1 MIKIRKANTDTVLK
15 IAILGLVLGLFFSN
29 ALKSISIVLLSVGFL
44 FNENWIELAKS
55 VAKNRLFQSAVI
67 IFAIYIMS
75 GILGGSFLDYIESI
89 KGKLFYFS
97 VPITVSLIV
106 FNFKD
111 KIVAKFFFACCAIV
125 QSLYALKIFIVNKE
139 SLIDTYSTGNVL
151 PVIKIHH
158 VQIAVLIA
166 ISILLLVSV
175 LFSVSK
181 NWIKLIAYVLVIWLF
196 IFLHLFAVRTGLILV
211 YGMLILYISIKLIE
225 RKKWTILA
233 GTLIIIIGLGATIIN
248 YSPTIKNK
256 INYMQYDL
264 LHYKQQSNDLYFF
277 SDSRRLQSIQI
288 GIQILNEHPLTGCGI
303 GNIEAECA
311 RIYKQK
317 NKELN
322 ASYYYLPHSQYIYFL
337 SCFGWIAG
345 SILIACFLYPLL
357 YFLKQKKYLFTT
369 IYSGLIVFG
378 IWDAFLG
385 TLFGN
390 CVYILIIGLGLQKDE
405 TNTARK

>member
-1 MIKIRKANTDTVLK
+1 MIKIGKANIDTILK
-15 IAILGLVLGLFFSN
+15 IAILGLVIGLFFFN

-44 FNENWIELAKS
+44 FYENWIEQ
-55 VAKNRLFQSAVI
+55 AKNIVKNKLYQSAFI
-67 IFAIYIMS
+67 IVVLYILS
-75 GILGGSFLDYIESI
+75 GILGGNFIDYIESI
-89 KGKLFYFS
+89 KGKLFYFF
-97 VPITVSLIV
+97 VPITLSLIV

-111 KIVAKFFFACCAIV
+111 KIIAKFFFACCAIV
-125 QSLYALKIFIVNKE
+125 QSLYAINFFLVNKE

-166 ISILLLVSV
+166 IGIILLVSV
-175 LFSVSK
+175 LFSVTK
-181 NWIKLIAYVLVIWLF
+181 KRIKIIASVLAIWLF
-196 IFLHLFAVRTGLILV
+196 IFLHIFAVRTGLILM
-211 YGMLILYISIKLIE
+211 YGMLVLYISIKLIE
-225 RKKWTILA
+225 QKK
-233 GTLIIIIGLGATIIN
+233 LIKLVVALITIIGLGATIIN

-288 GIQILNEHPLTGCGI
+288 GIQILKEHPLTGCGI
-303 GNIEAECA
+303 GKIEAECA

-322 ASYYYLPHSQYIYFL
+322 TNYYYLPHSQYIYFL

-357 YFLKQKKYLFTT
+357 YFIKQKKYLFTS